1 MARKS
6 TEQRLTEIHA
16 QALTEFSTIQSALRS
31 ERLQCL
37 QDRRFYSIAGAQWE
51 GNLAEVYANKPK
63 FEVNKIHLSVIRI
76 INEYRNNRI
85 TVDFISKDGDTEK
98 KTADMLDGLY
108 RADEQDSTADE
119 AYDNAFEEAVSGGFG
134 AWRIR
139 TEYENE
145 EDPDDD
151 SQRIRIEPIFDADS
165 SVFFDL
171 EAKRQDKSDAK
182 HCFVITAIER
192 EAYKNTWGDDPAT
205 WAKDITQLEFDWETP
220 DVVYVA
226 EYYRVEEKSE
236 VAIFYRN
243 AIGEEERYTQSDFDA
258 DEQLLSNLEAVGS
271 IEVRRKRFKTKKVRK
286 YLLSGGKVLE
296 DFGYIAGKNI
306 PIIPVYGKRWFI
318 DNVERC
324 MGHVRLAKDAQRI
337 KNMQLSKLAE
347 ISAASSVEK
356 PILTPE
362 QVAGHTVMWQEDNI
376 KSYPYLLINPIK
388 DMNGNETAA
397 PPVGYTR
404 SPQIPPAMAALL
416 QVTETDMQDV
426 LGSPQQADKMV
437 SNISG
442 KAVEMIQQRLDMQAF
457 IYMSNF
463 AKAMRRCGQVWLS
476 MAKDIYSAERKKM
489 KVVTASK
496 ETATIEMLKPS
507 INEQG
512 EMVYEN
518 DISKAN
524 YDVTVD
530 VGPSSSSQKAATV
543 RALTGMLAITS
554 DPETQQVLQS
564 AAMMNMEGEGIGE
577 LQGFFRKRLVKIGAI
592 EPTEEEAQAMMIELQ
607 GKPQDPNAIFL
618 QAAAEEAVAKA
629 AKARADTVET
639 IASAELK
646 RAQTVKTLSDA
657 EQGQFEYNEAP
668 KIEPVQQ
675 QILPPIETQPVQI
688 SQKEQ
693 LEIESMQLDN
703 EMKARKI
710 INQDAE
716 IEKLRS
722 EINTPDKLNQL
733 AQNMQESIQ
742 KIEQNSILVSDNV
755 NKIGEIMNNFAETNI
770 KNTEKAISAIRKNKK
785 LTLSNG
791 KTVRIETDE

>member
-1 MARKS
+1 
-6 TEQRLTEIHA
+6 
-16 QALTEFSTIQSALRS
+16 
-31 ERLQCL
+31 
-37 QDRRFYSIAGAQWE
+37 
-51 GNLAEVYANKPK
+51 
-63 FEVNKIHLSVIRI
+63 
-76 INEYRNNRI
+76 
-85 TVDFISKDGDTEK
+85 
-98 KTADMLDGLY
+98 
-108 RADEQDSTADE
+108 
-119 AYDNAFEEAVSGGFG
+119 
-134 AWRIR
+134 
-139 TEYENE
+139 
-145 EDPDDD
+145 
-151 SQRIRIEPIFDADS
+151 
-165 SVFFDL
+165 
-171 EAKRQDKSDAK
+171 
-182 HCFVITAIER
+182 
-192 EAYKNTWGDDPAT
+192 
-205 WAKDITQLEFDWETP
+205 
-220 DVVYVA
+220 
-226 EYYRVEEKSE
+226 
-236 VAIFYRN
+236 
-243 AIGEEERYTQSDFDA
+243 
-258 DEQLLSNLEAVGS
+258 
-271 IEVRRKRFKTKKVRK
+271 
-286 YLLSGGKVLE
+286 
-296 DFGYIAGKNI
+296 
-306 PIIPVYGKRWFI
+306 
-318 DNVERC
+318 
-324 MGHVRLAKDAQRI
+324 
-337 KNMQLSKLAE
+337 
-347 ISAASSVEK
+347 
-356 PILTPE
+356 
-362 QVAGHTVMWQEDNI
+362 
-376 KSYPYLLINPIK
+376 
-388 DMNGNETAA
+388 
-397 PPVGYTR
+397 
-404 SPQIPPAMAALL
+404 L

-675 QILPPIETQPVQI
+675 QILPPIETQG
-688 SQKEQ
+688 
-693 LEIESMQLDN
+693 N
-703 EMKARKI
+703 
-710 INQDAE
+710 
-716 IEKLRS
+716 
-722 EINTPDKLNQL
+722 
-733 AQNMQESIQ
+733 
-742 KIEQNSILVSDNV
+742 
-755 NKIGEIMNNFAETNI
+755 
-770 KNTEKAISAIRKNKK
+770 
-785 LTLSNG
+785 
-791 KTVRIETDE
+791 